1 MVTTTTTINARH
13 LCAAIH
19 CAGKNDVRYYPNGVY
34 VEALPD
40 ETRVAAT
47 DGIKLGVFRSATA
60 NPEPFSIIIIP
71 RATVEAFVKLVKGV
85 KFVDLTIT
93 DGTGRLSW
101 ASDSLLFDPIDAR
114 FPQYRRIF
122 PQAPSGETAQF
133 NPELL
138 TAFSKVAKAL
148 GAKACP
154 EIVHNG
160 SGAALVRINAVHD
173 FAGVLMPF
181 RQPIQTLDVPDVS
194 WASR

>member
-1 MVTTTTTINARH
+1 MTTTTTAINARH

-19 CAGKNDVRYYPNGVY
+19 CAGKKDVRYYLNGVY

-40 ETRVAAT
+40 ETRVVAT
-47 DGIKLGVFRSATA
+47 DGYKLAVFRSATA
-60 NPEPFSIIIIP
+60 NPEPFSIIIP

-101 ASDSLLFDPIDAR
+101 ANGSLPFDPIDAR
-114 FPQYRRIF
+114 FPEYRRTF
-122 PQAPSGETAQF
+122 PQDTSGETAQF

-138 TAFSKVAKAL
+138 IAFSKVAKAL

-181 RQPIQTLDVPDVS
+181 RQRVKTLDVPDVS
-194 WASR
+194 WVAR